1 MGSASNEMMPQP
13 NNRIAITATRKR
25 LLSAKSTR
33 PRIIV
38 RSLLLGVLEDQG
50 VLHHALPRLNARPNL
65 LHVAG
70 EHVSAGSFHAPELP
84 VAGGNVDPVAVMK
97 VQDRGSRNHGMH
109 LTALA
114 VEGGLDKHSEADEP
128 RVLHFQPDLGGAEIG
143 VEGRA
148 DVADAPFE
156 NLVRESVQTD

>member
-1 MGSASNEMMPQP
+1 MGRGWNEMMPQP
-13 NNRIAITATRKR
+13 NNRTAITTTRKR

-70 EHVSAGSFHAPELP
+70 EHVSAGYFHAPELP

-114 VEGGLDKHSEADEP
+114 
-128 RVLHFQPDLGGAEIG
+128 EIG
-143 VEGRA
+143 RA
-148 DVADAPFE
+148 SC
-156 NLVRESVQTD
+156 RERV